1 MRRLWVRS
9 DNWDLLFVDD
19 ADPFSE
25 FLRRCQRG
33 FLAFYSESKP
43 YLDGD
48 DHQYLVVYRR

>member
-19 ADPFSE
+19 ADPFSK

-33 FLAFYSESKP
+33 YLAFYRESKP

-48 DHQYLVVYRR
+48 DHQYLLLYGR